1 MKLWKNKWFRFGLVL
16 FIYLL
21 WCLWVGSWW
30 LLILVPVI
38 FDIYITKKVHWAFW
52 KKRGVAKQTKFV
64 EWLDALIFAIVAAT
78 LIRVFFIEAYTIP
91 SSSMEKT
98 MLVGDYLFVSKI
110 SYGPK
115 MPNTPLSI
123 PFTHHT
129 IPFTRDTKAYSEAIH
144 WPYKRIAGLG
154 KMKRD
159 DIVVFNFPAGD
170 TVLVN
175 YPGADYYQEIRSEA
189 RALARDHNLSLPEA
203 TSLAR
208 RLILR
213 QEEIIVRPVDK
224 RENYIKRCVG
234 MPGDTLLMQNS
245 VLFVN
250 GQREQRINTLQH
262 RYRVTTN
269 GQPFSRDRLKDLI
282 DLSFD
287 DFRGEGDTYYFY
299 LTDDMRTR
307 LQAMPNVL
315 SITPDIDPAPIFPY
329 DTRYPWTRDNFG
341 PLLIPARGMT
351 IPLTL
356 DNLPLYERI
365 IRVYEQNNLTV
376 HDSTILI
383 NGTPATSYTFR
394 MDYYWMMGDNRHNS
408 ADSRYWGFVP
418 EDHIVGKAYFIWLS
432 IDKDEDILHKIRW
445 NRMFRFVH

>member
-64 EWLDALIFAIVAAT
+64 EWLDALIFAIVAAP

-351 IPLTL
+351 IPLTI